1 MVCQVWVGITILE
14 NYFVPLHPY
23 HLDGK
28 KEDYVPGRIAGAATL
43 IIPCIRG
50 QPRIKITSEKNSCLP
65 QRCQATSREPYCPH
79 NPEVSK

>member
-28 KEDYVPGRIAGAATL
+28 KEDCVPGRIAGAATL

-50 QPRIKITSEKNSCLP
+50 QPRIKITSEKI
-65 QRCQATSREPYCPH
+65 H
-79 NPEVSK
+79 VSLRDAKLLLESLTAPTIPK